1 MGSLLLQAIFCMLDK
16 KGGQDTA
23 MDTISAIKTR
33 ILRLC
38 AERSITINKLATM
51 SALPPS
57 SVKNILYGKSTD
69 PKISTI
75 KKICDGLDMT
85 LIDFFDAPEFENLE
99 PEIK

>member
-1 MGSLLLQAIFCMLDK
+1 MCGAQHYHQQTGYDVGVA
-16 KGGQDTA
+16 
-23 MDTISAIKTR
+23 
-33 ILRLC
+33 
-38 AERSITINKLATM
+38 
-51 SALPPS
+51 PS

>member
-1 MGSLLLQAIFCMLDK
+1 
-16 KGGQDTA
+16 

-75 KKICDGLDMT
+75 KKICDGLDMLS
-85 LIDFFDAPEFENLE
+85 LIH
-99 PEIK
+99 I

>member
-1 MGSLLLQAIFCMLDK
+1 
-16 KGGQDTA
+16 

-38 AERSITINKLATM
+38 AERNITIDKLATM

-57 SVKNILYGKSTD
+57 SIKNILYGKSTD

-75 KKICDGLDMT
+75 KKMCDGLDMT
-85 LIDFFDAPEFENLE
+85 LIDFFNSPEFEDLE

>member
-1 MGSLLLQAIFCMLDK
+1 
-16 KGGQDTA
+16 

-38 AERSITINKLATM
+38 AERNITINKLATM

-85 LIDFFDAPEFENLE
+85 LIDFFDATEFENLE
-99 PEIK
+99 AEIK

>member
-1 MGSLLLQAIFCMLDK
+1 
-16 KGGQDTA
+16 
-23 MDTISAIKTR
+23 
-33 ILRLC
+33 
-38 AERSITINKLATM
+38 M

>member
-1 MGSLLLQAIFCMLDK
+1 
-16 KGGQDTA
+16 

-38 AERSITINKLATM
+38 AERNITINKLATM

-85 LIDFFDAPEFENLE
+85 LIDLFDAPEFENLE

>member
-1 MGSLLLQAIFCMLDK
+1 
-16 KGGQDTA
+16 

-85 LIDFFDAPEFENLE
+85 LIDFFDAHEFEHLE
-99 PEIK
+99 QEIK

>member
-1 MGSLLLQAIFCMLDK
+1 
-16 KGGQDTA
+16 

-51 SALPPS
+51 AALPPA
-57 SVKNILYGKSTD
+57 SVKNSLCGESTD
-69 PKISTI
+69 PKMSTI

>member
-1 MGSLLLQAIFCMLDK
+1 
-16 KGGQDTA
+16 

-85 LIDFFDAPEFENLE
+85 LIDFFDALEFENLE

>member
-1 MGSLLLQAIFCMLDK
+1 
-16 KGGQDTA
+16 

-85 LIDFFDAPEFENLE
+85 LIDFFDAAR
-99 PEIK
+99 I

>member
-1 MGSLLLQAIFCMLDK
+1 LIK
-16 KGGQDTA
+16 KGQDKV

-38 AERSITINKLATM
+38 AERNITINKLATM

-57 SVKNILYGKSTD
+57 SIKNILYGKSTD

-75 KKICDGLDMT
+75 KKMCDGLDMT
-85 LIDFFDAPEFENLE
+85 LIDFFNSPEFEDLE

>member
-1 MGSLLLQAIFCMLDK
+1 
-16 KGGQDTA
+16 

-38 AERSITINKLATM
+38 AERNITINKLATM

-99 PEIK
+99 PVIK

>member
-1 MGSLLLQAIFCMLDK
+1 
-16 KGGQDTA
+16 

-51 SALPPS
+51 SALPS